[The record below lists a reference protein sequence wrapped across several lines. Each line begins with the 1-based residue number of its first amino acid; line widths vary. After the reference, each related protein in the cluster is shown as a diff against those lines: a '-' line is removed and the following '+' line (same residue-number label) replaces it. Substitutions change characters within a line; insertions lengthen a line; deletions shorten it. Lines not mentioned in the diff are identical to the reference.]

1 MTSSALEPHL
11 TWRFPERHRDQE
23 TFGWDCQS
31 PGCQA
36 GNYRYPD
43 ARDAAHDA
51 DAHERDET
59 RKLFEPGTLVVFVG
73 PAAAGKTRLA
83 DAFPADWVVSL
94 DDLRRRLTG
103 DAGNQSVTPQ
113 AVQIQDLLV
122 ETRLQYAETT
132 VLDSTNVEA
141 AVRTRLVER
150 AQRWGRPVAA
160 VVFVT
165 GLDVCLLRN
174 SKRPTNR
181 RVPDEA
187 LEWQFEQTALSLP
200 LLADEGFT
208 DVRTVGASWRTG
220 LALAYGGTDR
230 R

>member
-103 DAGNQSVTPQ
+103 DFSVKFS
-113 AVQIQDLLV
+113 V
-122 ETRLQYAETT
+122 
-132 VLDSTNVEA
+132 SN
-141 AVRTRLVER
+141 
-150 AQRWGRPVAA
+150 
-160 VVFVT
+160 
-165 GLDVCLLRN
+165 
-174 SKRPTNR
+174 
-181 RVPDEA
+181 
-187 LEWQFEQTALSLP
+187 
-200 LLADEGFT
+200 
-208 DVRTVGASWRTG
+208 
-220 LALAYGGTDR
+220 
-230 R
+230 

>member
-11 TWRFPERHRDQE
+11 TWRFPERHLDQG

-51 DAHERDET
+51 DAHERDEAQ
-59 RKLFEPGTLVVFVG
+59 KLFEPGTLVVFVG

-83 DAFPADWVVSL
+83 DAFPVDWVVSL
-94 DDLRRRLTG
+94 DGLRRLLSG

-113 AVQIQDLLV
+113 AVQLQDLLV
-122 ETRLQYAETT
+122 ETRLEYAETT
-132 VLDSTNVEA
+132 ILDSTNAEA
-141 AVRTRLVER
+141 AVRAQLVAR
-150 AQRWGRPVAA
+150 AQRWGRPVVA

-174 SKRPTNR
+174 NKRPPNR
-181 RVPDEA
+181 RVPDA
-187 LEWQFEQTALSLP
+187 TLEWQFEQTALSLS

-208 DVRTVGASWRTG
+208 GVRTVGAAWRTG
-220 LALAYGGTDR
+220 LALA
-230 R
+230 